1 MFNARGQSA
10 GLVEASIG
18 SIFTIV
24 FSEVQGTLRVK
35 VECWGR
41 KKKWIDL
48 GTKTFNSFTRTK
60 SWQIPDLTW
69 SEKRWNRVRMTIVS
83 DSTSDASGKFSL
95 LKLAMRSETG
105 EKVTKIYGTSNTIIE
120 VVKIDFW
127 WLYPQ
132 AMTIHMLNSGQQW
145 TNVSYFRIYR
155 RVPYT
160 TKYTQV
166 FVLYQ
171 DGNSRILTFP
181 PTGYDW
187 IPFGSSVIIGPTD
200 PDAHRPYAAISR
212 VDINPDTLSLTVHY
226 VQGDKADLILKAQT
240 GRTEVKVTSITYV
253 TNSAVPFATFRSM
266 WVRDG
271 NADVD
276 HVATSI
282 HEVNPI
288 MSGWKGITGTD
299 VFFFRSC
306 ISQHNTL
313 SPDIRVQINECYKPI
328 EIESL
333 LAATTNTPSTMGS
346 STCMSAASNTML
358 LFCSLLFHYILHLA
372 L

>member
-1 MFNARGQSA
+1 MLGKRTNN
-10 GLVEASIG
+10 
-18 SIFTIV
+18 
-24 FSEVQGTLRVK
+24 
-35 VECWGR
+35 
-41 KKKWIDL
+41 WIDL

-69 SEKRWNRVRMTIVS
+69 SEESLNRVRMTIVT
-83 DSTSDASGKFSL
+83 DSTSDASGIFSL
-95 LKLAMRSETG
+95 LKLAMRNETG
-105 EKVTKIYGTSNTIIE
+105 ETVTNIYDTSNTIIE

-132 AMTIHMLNSGQQW
+132 AMTIHMLNNGQQW

-155 RVPYT
+155 RIPYT
-160 TKYTQV
+160 TKYAQV

-171 DGNSRILTFP
+171 DGNARILTFP

-200 PDAHRPYAAISR
+200 PNAHRPHAAISR
-212 VDINPDTLSLTVHY
+212 VDINPYTLSLTVHY
-226 VQGDKADLILKAQT
+226 VQGGKADLLLKSQT
-240 GRTEVKVTSITYV
+240 GRTEVKVTGITYM

-276 HVATSI
+276 HVATCI

-288 MSGWKGITGTD
+288 LILME
-299 VFFFRSC
+299 R
-306 ISQHNTL
+306 
-313 SPDIRVQINECYKPI
+313 
-328 EIESL
+328 
-333 LAATTNTPSTMGS
+333 TNT
-346 STCMSAASNTML
+346 
-358 LFCSLLFHYILHLA
+358 
-372 L
+372 